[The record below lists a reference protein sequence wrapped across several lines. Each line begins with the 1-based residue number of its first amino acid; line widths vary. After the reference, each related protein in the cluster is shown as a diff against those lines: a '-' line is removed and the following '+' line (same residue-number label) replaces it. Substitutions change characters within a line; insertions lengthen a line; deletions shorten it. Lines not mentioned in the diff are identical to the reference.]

1 MDFSHVNGRTT
12 KDNNNTSV
20 MSINQL
26 CNTDTDYPDE
36 IKEAAAVLE
45 TMKQKPVVTSSIES
59 TESTE
64 STTTDS
70 SSPPSP
76 LEPSQISSTQPTDGS
91 FMSRINNIGLVRKTM
106 NAYEQGKANS
116 PFIKYTTEMV
126 ESSVSLISKPVIDKI
141 PQLAQLDQYACK
153 GESRK
158 RRARGDGSD
167 HPRSSSPSYRSQRNH
182 RSSQSNGTQNSNS
195 FSHQNNNNQITS
207 QSSSIST
214 TSNTTTITRS
224 RWQQMLVG
232 AAASASAAGAAV
244 SEESMKSLK
253 YCLQWLRVPL
263 IPSSAASATLS
274 SIKKEVV
281 DTLRRVI
288 EVVSKYASV
297 CLPDQAKKNVRFFI
311 LELPTRWAYMNH
323 NDHSASPSPMSS
335 PQLAPANSHP
345 INQTTDYAHRLLSL
359 ASESRDMLNSVAGIF
374 SETVVKAESW
384 VGKLRYVGMT
394 GGGANAMGQIH
405 FDVYVPVDHL
415 ILQDSSE
422 SEVENMRMEMDQRQS
437 RAFKAQSHSKRKK
450 VSAKNDDDRMV
461 EI

>member
-1 MDFSHVNGRTT
+1 TT

-45 TMKQKPVVTSSIES
+45 TMKQKPVVTSSI
-59 TESTE
+59 ESTE

-405 FDVYVPVDHL
+405 FD
-415 ILQDSSE
+415 DSSE

>member
-45 TMKQKPVVTSSIES
+45 TMKQKPVVTSSI
-59 TESTE
+59 ESTE

-158 RRARGDGSD
+158 RRARGDSSSD

-182 RSSQSNGTQNSNS
+182 RSS
-195 FSHQNNNNQITS
+195 H
-207 QSSSIST
+207 
-214 TSNTTTITRS
+214 NTTTITRS

-297 CLPDQAKKNVRFFI
+297 CLPDHAKMNVRFFI

-345 INQTTDYAHRLLSL
+345 INQTTDYARRLLSL

-405 FDVYVPVDHL
+405 FD
-415 ILQDSSE
+415 DSSE

>member
-182 RSSQSNGTQNSNS
+182 RSS
-195 FSHQNNNNQITS
+195 
-207 QSSSIST
+207 
-214 TSNTTTITRS
+214 
-224 RWQQMLVG
+224 
-232 AAASASAAGAAV
+232 
-244 SEESMKSLK
+244 
-253 YCLQWLRVPL
+253 
-263 IPSSAASATLS
+263 
-274 SIKKEVV
+274 
-281 DTLRRVI
+281 
-288 EVVSKYASV
+288 
-297 CLPDQAKKNVRFFI
+297 
-311 LELPTRWAYMNH
+311 
-323 NDHSASPSPMSS
+323 
-335 PQLAPANSHP
+335 
-345 INQTTDYAHRLLSL
+345 
-359 ASESRDMLNSVAGIF
+359 
-374 SETVVKAESW
+374 
-384 VGKLRYVGMT
+384 
-394 GGGANAMGQIH
+394 
-405 FDVYVPVDHL
+405 
-415 ILQDSSE
+415 
-422 SEVENMRMEMDQRQS
+422 
-437 RAFKAQSHSKRKK
+437 
-450 VSAKNDDDRMV
+450 
-461 EI
+461 